1 MSNDKSHPND
11 LQPGPYDTPRD
22 DGSSATRTV
31 RDSGSRSA
39 AGSETSPPGNHP
51 MIGQTVGKIR
61 IQGVLGAGG
70 MGQVFAGY
78 DEKLK
83 RSVALKSIRR
93 QHAQNHEM
101 KARFLQEAQILS
113 RLQHPNICQIYDF
126 VEGDD
131 SGPNAADYL
140 VLELIEGK
148 TLKELAPQDLDHEQK
163 LVIAI
168 ELAEVLAA
176 AHDSGVVHR
185 DLKPANVMLTD
196 EGHAK
201 VLDFGIAQSFIDEEV
216 ANFWRPSTDVPSP
229 PGPPAAEP
237 SIGPSAAVAE
247 QSASLKQAIASE
259 MEVADTVILPDEA
272 SASPP
277 APAPPRPLGETTRPA
292 DYRFRTQT
300 GSVVGTPQS
309 MSPEQARGERAG
321 SASDMYSLGLLLHEL
336 FTGRPPYPA
345 SLSMLLLLDAVQNG
359 RTEPVEG
366 LDPELTTLIE
376 RLCSV
381 APGSRPSARDTAER
395 LRWIQK
401 IPARRRRRRLRY
413 AGFAALFAVAII
425 MSFQA
430 YRIDQEAGRARLAAE
445 QAEREAKTTRRVL
458 DFFLSLFE
466 AADPWQAKEKQQ
478 HGKDV
483 TVGEVL
489 DRGTK
494 RLERDLRDDPR
505 IRARVLASVG
515 RAQLFLGRF
524 EAAQP
529 LLDQAESLFSGLP
542 DVPEELVAVLTYQ
555 ATASKGS
562 GDLQTAEIQLREAL
576 DHYRSLDPNTASSDP
591 VIALAGEVHFE
602 LGTLYAEQGRFEEA
616 EPALRRALEVVQSQQ
631 DPDQDFID
639 RTRTEMATVREQFG
653 DFAAAEELLRESLSS
668 MKSRLGPSNPRLAEI
683 YNRLGIVL
691 DQQDR
696 ADEAIESYAA
706 GIDIATTS
714 LGNDHY
720 LTATIAMNLG
730 SAYRKALRYEE
741 AEAQYLKS
749 RPILE
754 RLLGSEHPRVGE
766 LYGNWGTLQLEIGDY
781 EAARRSLKKAEV
793 IFRGVFGEVHPSVAL
808 CRQILSKIDQKQRRW
823 HDAEEELSRSIA
835 LLEQVFGEEHPSI
848 GHSRAS
854 LARILTRAGELQR
867 AREILDALTVIQ
879 DPSSAQSPIDGQALL
894 FMADLE
900 RRSNQPEAARAWLE
914 RARPWLTGS
923 DSGDALREALFLRI
937 EGLVELDAGHGEKA
951 LALFQASRAKGEPV
965 RAPDHPG
972 WIELLE
978 AEAEALESLGR
989 TDEAKLKRSR
999 ARVLAARHRVEMSTD
1014 G

>member
-1 MSNDKSHPND
+1 
-11 LQPGPYDTPRD
+11 
-22 DGSSATRTV
+22 
-31 RDSGSRSA
+31 
-39 AGSETSPPGNHP
+39 

-78 DEKLK
+78 DEMLK

-148 TLKELAPQDLDHEQK
+148 TLKELDKEALDHEQK
-163 LVIAI
+163 LEIAI

-176 AHDSGVVHR
+176 AHDAGVVHR
-185 DLKPANVMLTD
+185 DLKPANVMLTA

-216 ANFWRPSTDVPSP
+216 ASFWRPSTEAQSPSEAATGSGGASSSESSTAP
-229 PGPPAAEP
+229 PHQGVSPD
-237 SIGPSAAVAE
+237 AVSPDAV
-247 QSASLKQAIASE
+247 SPD
-259 MEVADTVILPDEA
+259 MEVADTVILSDEA
-272 SASPP
+272 TASPATP
-277 APAPPRPLGETTRPA
+277 APARPLGETTRPA

-336 FTGRPPYPA
+336 FTGQPPYPA
-345 SLSMLLLLDAVQNG
+345 SMSMLLLLDAVQNG

-376 RLCSV
+376 RLCSA

-395 LRWIQK
+395 LRWIQS
-401 IPARRRRRRLRY
+401 IPARRRRRRWRY
-413 AGFAALFAVAII
+413 AGIAALCAVAII

-430 YRIDQEAGRARLAAE
+430 FRIDQEATRARLAAE
-445 QAEREAKTTRRVL
+445 QAEQEAETTRQVL
-458 DFFLSLFE
+458 DFFLSLFD
-466 AADPWQAKEKQQ
+466 AADPWQAKQEQE
-478 HGKDV
+478 HGKNI

-529 LLDQAESLFSGLP
+529 LLDQAETLFSGLP
-542 DVPEELVAVLTYQ
+542 DAPEELVAVLTHQ
-555 ATASKGS
+555 ATVSKSS

-576 DHYRSLDPNTASSDP
+576 DHYQDLDPNTAGSDP
-591 VIALAGEVHFE
+591 ALALAGEVHFE

-616 EPALRRALEVVQSQQ
+616 EPALHRALEVVQSQQ
-631 DPDQDFID
+631 DPDQDFIA
-639 RTRTEMATVREQFG
+639 RTRAEMATVREQFG
-653 DFAAAEELLRESLSS
+653 DFAAAEGLLRESLSS
-668 MKSRLGPSNPRLAEI
+668 MKSRVGPSNPRLAEI

-696 ADEAIESYAA
+696 VEEAIEAYSA
-706 GIDIATTS
+706 GIDIADIS
-714 LGNDHY
+714 LGNEHY
-720 LTATIAMNLG
+720 LTATIGMNLG
-730 SAYRKALRYEE
+730 SAYRKALRYDE
-741 AEAQYLKS
+741 AEAQYRKS
-749 RPILE
+749 RPVLE
-754 RLLGSEHPRVGE
+754 RLLGSEHPRIGE
-766 LYGNWGTLQLEIGDY
+766 LYGNWGTLQLETGDY
-781 EAARRSLKKAEV
+781 EAARQSLQKAESV
-793 IFRGVFGEVHPSVAL
+793 FRRVFGEVHPSVAL
-808 CRQILSKIDQKQRRW
+808 CLNILSSIDQKQRRW
-823 HDAEEELSRSIA
+823 DDAEKGVRRSIS
-835 LLEQVFGEEHPSI
+835 LLEQVFGEEHPSV
-848 GHSRAS
+848 GHSQAA
-854 LARILTRAGELQR
+854 LARILMRSGALDQ
-867 AREILDALTVIQ
+867 AREVLDALTVIQ
-879 DPSSAQSPIDGQALL
+879 DPSSAQNPIDGETLL
-894 FMADLE
+894 FQADLE
-900 RRSNQPEAARAWLE
+900 RRSNQLEAARAWLE
-914 RARPWLTGS
+914 HARPWLTGS
-923 DSGDALREALFLRI
+923 DSADALREALFLRI
-937 EGLVELDAGHGEKA
+937 EGLIELADGQGEKA
-951 LALFQASRAKGEPV
+951 LTYFQASRAKGEAV
-965 RAPDHPG
+965 RPADHPG
-972 WIELLE
+972 WIDLLE
-978 AEAEALESLGR
+978 AEADALESLGR

-999 ARVLAARHRVEMSTD
+999 ARVLAARHEVDMPT